1 MYLKGEH
8 GNGKWHL
15 ADTTPPPFDYVEQE
29 LVNGRLDKI
38 IDNSVHKVLDNIEL

>member
-1 MYLKGEH
+1 MRNTQRECRKSL
-8 GNGKWHL
+8 NS
-15 ADTTPPPFDYVEQE
+15 TTPPPFDYVEQE